1 MGRWNQLELP
11 KVYSTRSILASSE
24 RLESTIGIAAY
35 LIKAKKRNNGFQ
47 ISAQSDFTKLER
59 NKSVA
64 L

>member
-1 MGRWNQLELP
+1 
-11 KVYSTRSILASSE
+11 VYSARSVPASSE

-59 NKSVA
+59 NEPVV